1 MKHQQIHDQLPHS
14 RPCWCVECK
23 AIYGRIWRQTS
34 GKKYAAKP
42 KPKESRTTVRH
53 ITLKVCR
60 CGKVRIGADAKPLCR
75 DCYLEEVTKHQWEQR
90 ICRRCRKP
98 WSSKSKSQRYKICQS
113 CRRRV
118 QKELPNLWRVSVPR
132 VRGQCK
138 DCGTP
143 CENFICDD
151 CSLQNRRMARRIDN
165 NRRRG
170 AARADRYRKREIA
183 IRDGW
188 LCHLCGGSV
197 EPSLWGHQRHP
208 ESPNIDHIIPI
219 SRGGLDIATNVKL
232 AHRVCNLRKHNKL
245 PEELPTITPDRVRA
259 EPRQ

>member
-1 MKHQQIHDQLPHS
+1 MKRQHILDQLPHS
-14 RPCWCVECK
+14 RPCWCADCK
-23 AIYGRIWRQTS
+23 AAYSRIYRQTS
-34 GKKYAAKP
+34 GKKYSAKP
-42 KPKESRTTVRH
+42 KPREPRTRTRH

-60 CGKVRIGADAKPLCR
+60 CGQVRIGESTKPLCR
-75 DCYLEEVTKHQWEQR
+75 DCYLEEVTKHQWDRR

-98 WSSKSKSQRYKICQS
+98 WTSKSKRYRICPS
-113 CRRRV
+113 CRR
-118 QKELPNLWRVSVPR
+118 QAQQELPNLWRAQR

-138 DCGTP
+138 DCGNL
-143 CENFICDD
+143 CEKFICNN
-151 CSLQNRRMARRIDN
+151 CATQKRRMDRRIDK

-170 AARADRYRKREIA
+170 AQQADRYRKREIA

-197 EPSLWGHQRHP
+197 EPSLWGHHRHP

-219 SRGGLDIATNVKL
+219 SRGGSDTASNVKL

-245 PEELPTITPDRVRA
+245 PEELPTSTPDRVRA
-259 EPRQ
+259 ETRQ